1 MTSTTPPMLEFDH
14 IGILTADVGKACR
27 EFGTV
32 VGATGISQRF
42 DDTGLG
48 VTVQFICDGTGIVY
62 EMIAPLGEASPV
74 AMALASKSNLLNQ
87 IAYRT
92 RSIAES
98 AAVLRK
104 TGSFPLGAARPAVAF
119 DGALVQFFMCPQGFI
134 VELIEAPGHKHVFD
148 SLGDFA
154 L

>member
-1 MTSTTPPMLEFDH
+1 MTLITPSMLEFDH
-14 IGILTADVGKACR
+14 IGILTANVEKACH
-27 EFGTV
+27 EFGAI

-42 DDTGLG
+42 DDSGLG
-48 VTVQFICDGTGIVY
+48 VTVQFICDGAGIVY

-74 AMALASKSNLLNQ
+74 AKVLASKSNLLNQ

-104 TGSFPLGAARPAVAF
+104 AGSFPLGAAKPAVAF
-119 DGALVQFFMCPQGFI
+119 GGALVQFFMCPQGFI
-134 VELIEAPGHKHVFD
+134 IELIEAPAHKHVFGG
-148 SLGDFA
+148 LGHFT